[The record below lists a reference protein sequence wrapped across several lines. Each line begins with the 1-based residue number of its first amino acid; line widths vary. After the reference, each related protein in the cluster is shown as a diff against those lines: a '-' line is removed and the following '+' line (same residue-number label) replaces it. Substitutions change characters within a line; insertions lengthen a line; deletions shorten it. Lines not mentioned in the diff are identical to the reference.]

1 MLARCLQLLNVSPK
15 STTQLSHSASRLLS
29 SYAFCLALCVFFAVS
44 FSGSALAQPESIP
57 MRASTS
63 GTYYLSATAAGHSA
77 DFMLD
82 TGAGLVTVNEKTFA
96 AIKKRS
102 GVSHVR
108 QIGARLANNKIKL
121 IEVYQVDQF
130 AVGNCELGPL
140 EVAVMKGGGR
150 NLLGLSALGLAAPIS
165 IQLTPPSLSLS
176 NCKAIEGLAAS
187 F

>member
-1 MLARCLQLLNVSPK
+1 MTPK
-15 STTQLSHSASRLLS
+15 PTTRLSHSALRLLS
-29 SYAFCLALCVFFAVS
+29 RFASCLTLCGSFAIS
-44 FSGSALAQPESIP
+44 FSGTAFAQSENIP
-57 MRASTS
+57 MTASTS
-63 GTYYLSATAAGHSA
+63 GTYYLSVTAAGHRA
-77 DFMLD
+77 EFMLD

-96 AIKKRS
+96 AIKQRS
-102 GVSHVR
+102 SVSHVR

-121 IEVYQVDQF
+121 IEVYQVEQF
-130 AVGNCELGPL
+130 AIGNCELGPL